1 MIVFVRTKNETET
14 LAEKL
19 RARGYSAAAINGD
32 VAQAQRERTVKQLK

>member
-19 RARGYSAAAINGD
+19 RARGFSARRASTATSRRRS
-32 VAQAQRERTVKQLK
+32 ASAPSTS